1 MLDRTLKNFDKWQ
14 VKQAEKEMLFPMS
27 LAYWRETLLEYCCKL
42 FTWQGLPDTIP
53 AHEIEMGL
61 FINGYNS
68 IVKLNNGDWISAVS
82 SGLVG
87 VTDYYDIFTD
97 ITFATPL
104 HYGNRKIGKNCVV
117 IRNNTLMH
125 SLLPKI
131 NRYAIMLAHAEIST
145 VAELVNDRESNIF
158 EVMSDVHAD
167 GVREYQKQLYNGEL
181 AICQNKAFSGVR
193 VTPTANKSIGES
205 TKAWDARNN
214 ILTAF
219 FEEIGIKKNAQKRER
234 LITDEVNASDEIR
247 KLNLSDMLD
256 TRQRGADELN
266 KLTGWNITVKCNIP
280 TVEDVD
286 TETGTTEKMK
296 NEVNEDV
303 KTAE

>member
-1 MLDRTLKNFDKWQ
+1 MLDKILRNFDKWA
-14 VKQAEKEMLFPMS
+14 VKTSEQEMLFPLS

-42 FTWQGLPDTIP
+42 FTWDGLPDTIP

-61 FINGYNS
+61 FISGYNS
-68 IVKLNNGDWISAVS
+68 IVKLSNGKWISAVN

-87 VTDYYDIFTD
+87 VTDYYDVFTD
-97 ITFATPL
+97 ITFSTPL

-117 IRNNTLMH
+117 VRNNTLMH

-145 VAELVNDRESNIF
+145 VSELVNDRESNLF
-158 EVMSDVHAD
+158 EVMSDIHAE
-167 GVREYQKQLYNGEL
+167 GVKEYRRQLYNGEL

-193 VTPTANKSIGES
+193 VTPTANKSIGET

-214 ILTAF
+214 ILSAF
-219 FEEIGIKKNAQKRER
+219 FEEIGLKKNAQKRER

-266 KLTGWNITVKCNIP
+266 RLTGWSVSVKCNVP
-280 TVEDVD
+280 TVDDVD
-286 TETGTTEKMK
+286 EETGTATES
-296 NEVNEDV
+296 EVENNV